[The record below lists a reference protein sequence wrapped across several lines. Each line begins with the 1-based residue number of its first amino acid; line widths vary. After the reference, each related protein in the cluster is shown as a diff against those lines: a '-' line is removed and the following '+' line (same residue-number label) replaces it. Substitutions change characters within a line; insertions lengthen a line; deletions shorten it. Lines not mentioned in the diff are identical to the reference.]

1 MKNSSNKFFCKYL
14 GFTLIELMIVVAIIA
29 ILAMIA
35 VPNFLRYVS
44 KAKRSEVYLNLGSI
58 YSAQKAYWA
67 ENGTYSS
74 NLNTIGWK
82 PEGEINYTY
91 GFPGSEGVNFFTGKL
106 KSPSSELTSLGKAD
120 KDSFVAVAVGDIDGD
135 GKPDVVTI
143 NQNREIKIVQ
153 DDLA

>member
-1 MKNSSNKFFCKYL
+1 MNKK

-35 VPNFLRYVS
+35 VPNFLRYVA

-67 ENGTYSS
+67 ENGTYSD

-91 GFPGSEGVNFFTGKL
+91 GFPGAEGVNFFTGKL
-106 KSPSSELTSLGKAD
+106 KADGNQLSAYSKAD
-120 KDSFVAVAVGDIDGD
+120 KDSFVTTAIGDVDGD
-135 GKPDVVTI
+135 GKLDVITI
-143 NQNREIKIVQ
+143 NQNREIKVVQ
-153 DDLA
+153 DDL